1 MQQEPQGSS
10 GSQRAQQRAG
20 QNGAVHTSFPLATGS
35 QPGYVPDQV
44 EEFLARA
51 RAAYEGSGDA
61 KMTSEEL
68 RATAFAMRRGG
79 YAVRYVDAAIDRLEE
94 VFFERERRTKVRET
108 GEEAWWNETRQL
120 LSEVRGRLQR
130 PSGKRFKRRGIFATG
145 YRRSQVDAFL
155 DRVSEM
161 FERREIAIQ
170 PAEVRDVVFH
180 AQWRGYDEDQVDAL
194 LDGVVELILSTR

>member
-1 MQQEPQGSS
+1 MTEGRSTRD
-10 GSQRAQQRAG
+10 SQREQRRG
-20 QNGAVHTSFPLATGS
+20 GHNGTVHNSFPLATGS
-35 QPGYVPDQV
+35 QPGYAPDQV
-44 EEFLARA
+44 EEFLAQA

-61 KMTSEEL
+61 KLTSDDL
-68 RATAFAMRRGG
+68 RSTAFGMRRGG

-94 VFFERERRTKVRET
+94 VFFERERRARVREA
-108 GEEAWWNETRQL
+108 GEEAWWDETRQL

-130 PSGKRFKRRGIFATG
+130 PAGRRFKRRGIFATG

-170 PAEVRDVVFH
+170 PSEVRDVVFH